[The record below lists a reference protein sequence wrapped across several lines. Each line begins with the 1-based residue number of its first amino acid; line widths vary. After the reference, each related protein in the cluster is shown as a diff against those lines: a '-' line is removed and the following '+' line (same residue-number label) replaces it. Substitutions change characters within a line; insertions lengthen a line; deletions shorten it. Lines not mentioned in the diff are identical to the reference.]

1 MGRLT
6 MTTDMTKVLIAYY
19 SGHAFA
25 TYLIA
30 TTVDNKTLA
39 LLNKHNGKVVNQSDL
54 TTEDLDEL
62 VNLIEGLNLDNEET
76 ITEPVDVARHGIQY
90 VFSLGWAG

>member
-1 MGRLT
+1 

-19 SGHAFA
+19 SGQAFA

-30 TTVDNKTLA
+30 TTVDNQTLA
-39 LLNKHNGKVVNQSDL
+39 LLNKHNGKVVNQSSL

-62 VNLIEGLNLDNEET
+62 VNLIEELNLGNQET
-76 ITEPVDVARHGIQY
+76 ITEPVDVAAHGIKY
-90 VFSLGWAG
+90 VFHLGWAD